1 MNNPGS
7 TRPSVANPADR
18 IDYSQSVQNRQC
30 SAKFPDGTVV
40 PITSGRACRFPFLR
54 SSAPDTSPL
63 YLVARAYF
71 NDKAPTT
78 RVLDVGCGSGIGTDI
93 LACQFDSV
101 LGIDSDLSAIAFANK
116 LFPDRHFQAQEL
128 ESHNGPEKYGLIFV
142 CDLLGLVLSPLS
154 VLNHLRSLL
163 ASDGSIFVAEP
174 LAYSSQSLIWPS
186 RRAFSRRALTNL
198 LGSAGFRV
206 EKWLVEEGTYVGC
219 VAVLDS
225 LDDSHLLVQGA
236 DAQSAGD
243 AEKALSFFQA
253 ASKSENRE
261 VALEAV
267 LAEAGLRS
275 LCGDG
280 DGAVSAYLRAASMSH
295 LDPRAKA
302 GLSQISCEIGEFA
315 DALSLADSALRVDP
329 TDVSSA
335 CARALA
341 LEKISP
347 PQAIFAWRLALALA
361 PDNVQIA
368 IRLARMA
375 TKKSER
381 LLALWAFSR
390 GRQYGEPQS
399 IDFYLVLI
407 ETLRAMGRT
416 NDANTEL
423 ALARRRFAG
432 EKSLESL

>member
-1 MNNPGS
+1 
-7 TRPSVANPADR
+7 
-18 IDYSQSVQNRQC
+18 
-30 SAKFPDGTVV
+30 
-40 PITSGRACRFPFLR
+40 
-54 SSAPDTSPL
+54 
-63 YLVARAYF
+63 
-71 NDKAPTT
+71 
-78 RVLDVGCGSGIGTDI
+78 
-93 LACQFDSV
+93 
-101 LGIDSDLSAIAFANK
+101 
-116 LFPDRHFQAQEL
+116 
-128 ESHNGPEKYGLIFV
+128 
-142 CDLLGLVLSPLS
+142 
-154 VLNHLRSLL
+154 
-163 ASDGSIFVAEP
+163 
-174 LAYSSQSLIWPS
+174 
-186 RRAFSRRALTNL
+186 
-198 LGSAGFRV
+198 
-206 EKWLVEEGTYVGC
+206 
-219 VAVLDS
+219 
-225 LDDSHLLVQGA
+225 
-236 DAQSAGD
+236 
-243 AEKALSFFQA
+243 
-253 ASKSENRE
+253 
-261 VALEAV
+261 
-267 LAEAGLRS
+267 
-275 LCGDG
+275 
-280 DGAVSAYLRAASMSH
+280 MSH